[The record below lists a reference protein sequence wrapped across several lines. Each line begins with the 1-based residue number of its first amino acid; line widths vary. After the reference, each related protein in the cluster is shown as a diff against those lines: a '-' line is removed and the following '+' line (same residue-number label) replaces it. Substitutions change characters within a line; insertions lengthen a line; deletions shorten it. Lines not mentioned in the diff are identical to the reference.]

1 MQIPNDIAQRYNLVR
16 DDVKSK
22 FPKKWDHV
30 IKLCKAVPDK
40 VLSEDLWQFGR
51 DKPCWSNIK
60 VNIGERIAADISRS
74 SAFNSFE
81 TIAGDEW
88 KIVMKSTGT
97 RWKANNNFE
106 LVGSA
111 VQDFVSGVRERGGI
125 ASYLWKLY
133 AIRNLAVALRDD
145 SVIHKMVA
153 DLSVQGCIPA
163 TDLKKWTQQFA
174 KQAGMGWGVVTVY
187 HMLTDLGLT
196 VKPDLH
202 LKKSAIRMG
211 LLSHKIPAD
220 FPEGSFDQVSDHD
233 IVLAVMALS
242 KEIDPTA
249 CPEKANTCLREADK
263 ILMEWSREKLAH
275 AFTV

>member
-1 MQIPNDIAQRYNLVR
+1 MQVPSNVAIQRYNLVR
-16 DDVKSK
+16 DEVKSK
-22 FPKKWDHV
+22 SPEMWDLV
-30 IKLCKAVPDK
+30 IKLCKAAPDQ
-40 VLSEDLWQFGR
+40 VLAENVWQFGR

-74 SAFNSFE
+74 NAFNSFE

-111 VQDFVSGVRERGGI
+111 VQEFVSGVPKGGI

-133 AIRNLAVALRDD
+133 AIRNLAIALRDD
-145 SVIHKMVA
+145 SVIRKMVA
-153 DLSVQGCIPA
+153 DLSVQGRIPA

-174 KQAGMGWGVVTVY
+174 DRAGMGWGVVTVY

-196 VKPDLH
+196 AKPDLH

-211 LLSHKIPAD
+211 LLTPKIPANY
-220 FPEGSFDQVSDHD
+220 PEELFENVSDHD
-233 IVLAVMALS
+233 IVLAVMSLS
-242 KEIDPTA
+242 ELIVATA
-249 CPEKANTCLREADK
+249 CPEKPNTSLREADK
-263 ILMEWSREKLAH
+263 ILMEWSRQGLAR
-275 AFTV
+275 AF